1 VQQGLMWRDTASDGT
16 LVYSFVEE
24 LKTRVPYYLI
34 RLLGGTLF
42 LSGVFVMAWNVW
54 MTVRGAQPV
63 NPAIPQDDPHAAR
76 QPVPATAVPAT
87 V

>member
-1 VQQGLMWRDTASDGT
+1 
-16 LVYSFVEE
+16 
-24 LKTRVPYYLI
+24 
-34 RLLGGTLF
+34 
-42 LSGVFVMAWNVW
+42 

>member
-1 VQQGLMWRDTASDGT
+1 MWRDTAADGT

-54 MTVRGAQPV
+54 MTVRGATAV
-63 NPAIPQDDPHAAR
+63 NPAIPQDDPQAAR
-76 QPVPATAVPAT
+76 TPVTAAAPAT